1 MSANLHDIE
10 PTPTFP
16 GAIVPTIGRRN
27 VAAGILGYGWT
38 SALQLLATPVLLA
51 LLGPES
57 FGLVGFYM
65 AAQGVSQIFDL
76 GLSPTINREMARASV
91 ERRPEEARDFL
102 HTIERGY
109 WLVGILVGLLII
121 AFAPALTSHWVSTS
135 GLTEAA
141 LQRDVRL
148 IALLIVVQWPLTLY
162 EGGLTG
168 LQRMSTLHLVGIVM
182 RTAGVAT
189 GLILLYFGRRDLA
202 VYLLA
207 LAAGSLIHV
216 LVLARLL
223 RRSLP
228 SATRPARWDPATV
241 YGVWRFAAGMSVL
254 LLLSAV
260 LTHTDRLL
268 LSRLLPLRGFGYYT
282 LASLMSSGLY
292 VLSLP
297 VFYGLFPV
305 LSGQVVA
312 GDGRGERGVYHL
324 GAQSLAVL
332 VIPAAAVIALFAPD
346 ILTVWTGSV
355 ETAHQTA
362 QVARLLVVGTAL
374 NTLMSAPYALQLAHG
389 ETRLGIL
396 LHIGLILLFVP
407 AIIIAASLYGA
418 IGAGWVWIG
427 LNTVYLAIGLPWT
440 HRLLLRGESTIW
452 LIEDVLA
459 PGAAGGVVVA
469 VGWLLCRPS
478 DSPVLAVAS
487 ALVTL
492 AAGWF
497 AAAMA
502 GARVRRWLLPSAAL
516 WRARRA
522 NAHS

>member
-1 MSANLHDIE
+1 
-10 PTPTFP
+10 
-16 GAIVPTIGRRN
+16 
-27 VAAGILGYGWT
+27 
-38 SALQLLATPVLLA
+38 
-51 LLGPES
+51 
-57 FGLVGFYM
+57 
-65 AAQGVSQIFDL
+65 
-76 GLSPTINREMARASV
+76 
-91 ERRPEEARDFL
+91 
-102 HTIERGY
+102 
-109 WLVGILVGLLII
+109 
-121 AFAPALTSHWVSTS
+121 
-135 GLTEAA
+135 
-141 LQRDVRL
+141 
-148 IALLIVVQWPLTLY
+148 
-162 EGGLTG
+162 
-168 LQRMSTLHLVGIVM
+168 
-182 RTAGVAT
+182 
-189 GLILLYFGRRDLA
+189 
-202 VYLLA
+202 
-207 LAAGSLIHV
+207 
-216 LVLARLL
+216 
-223 RRSLP
+223 
-228 SATRPARWDPATV
+228 
-241 YGVWRFAAGMSVL
+241 
-254 LLLSAV
+254 
-260 LTHTDRLL
+260 
-268 LSRLLPLRGFGYYT
+268 
-282 LASLMSSGLY
+282 
-292 VLSLP
+292 
-297 VFYGLFPV
+297 
-305 LSGQVVA
+305 
-312 GDGRGERGVYHL
+312 
-324 GAQSLAVL
+324 
-332 VIPAAAVIALFAPD
+332 
-346 ILTVWTGSV
+346 
-355 ETAHQTA
+355 
-362 QVARLLVVGTAL
+362 VGTAL